1 LECQQISTIVA
12 DPKADE
18 AAKRLGE
25 MLAQLRIL
33 SSHATHEQS
42 TVHVKLGACSVFA
55 ESVGEGANSSSPLEK
70 EQDPTMQLPEP
81 VSLFQNEI
89 HELKNQLAAAHRRQE
104 HLEDAWSDL
113 EMSRDLALQRA
124 NTVSVS
130 LLELRPRM
138 PGS

>member
-25 MLAQLRIL
+25 MLSHLHIL
-33 SSHATHEQS
+33 ATHEQS